1 YGAIPIEDGEFLS
14 DINSITGV
22 LKLFLKQLPE
32 ALISKPGYEEFLE
45 VCVKSCEIGEKIEG
59 YKMLVNKLDNCEIGE
74 KIEGY
79 KMLVN
84 KLDKVCTHHRDNK
97 MTPVAMGSVFAPLFF
112 RSVKEETSIPFADQ
126 IVEIL
131 IEKADEIFSEVN

>member
-1 YGAIPIEDGEFLS
+1 MFEQEYGAIPIEDGEFLS

-45 VCVKSCEIGEKIEG
+45 VCVKS
-59 YKMLVNKLDNCEIGE
+59 CEIGE